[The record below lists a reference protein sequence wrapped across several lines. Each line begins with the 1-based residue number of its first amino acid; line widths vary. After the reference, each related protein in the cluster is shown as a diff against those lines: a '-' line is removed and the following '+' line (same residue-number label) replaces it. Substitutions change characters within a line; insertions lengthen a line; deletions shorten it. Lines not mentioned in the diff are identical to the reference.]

1 MINRR
6 SAILSGA
13 SRAAELHTELGLRDR
28 LAHGDGPVDV
38 VDVVREFGLFLLFRP
53 LTSLLGAYLP
63 GDRSAGMLVTT
74 MRDLHVQ
81 RFTAAHELGHHV
93 LEHKVASL
101 DADVGYV
108 ARGER
113 TGHDYQELEADSF
126 AAEFLLPK
134 WLMVAHARRH
144 EWGKANLREPDVVYQ
159 LSLRLGVSYSA
170 TCWALLSNR
179 LVDRVT
185 LEALLKT
192 QPKECKQRAL
202 PDFKPESWRRDVW
215 LLSERDRGLRVL
227 GNPGDMLVLC
237 LQEHISGGFVW
248 DITPIASAGFQI
260 EKDDR
265 RDIASGQIGSPV
277 TRRLIVQGAAQG
289 RIRLEERRPWSRDD
303 ASHNTFELDVAML
316 GSEPEGLPR
325 SERALAA

>member
-1 MINRR
+1 MMNRR
-6 SAILSGA
+6 NAILSGA

-28 LAHGDGPVDV
+28 LAHGDGPVDI
-38 VDVVREFGLFLLFRP
+38 VDVVRQFGLFLLYRP

-63 GDRSAGMLVTT
+63 GDGSAGVLVTT
-74 MRDLHVQ
+74 ARDLHVQ

-93 LEHKVASL
+93 FEHKVASF
-101 DADVGYV
+101 DEDVGYV

-113 TGHDYQELEADSF
+113 TGHNYQELEADSF

-134 WLMVAHARRH
+134 WLIVAHARRH
-144 EWGKANLREPDVVYQ
+144 DWGKSNLKEPDIVYQ

-179 LVDRVT
+179 LVDRATSEVL
-185 LEALLKT
+185 LET
-192 QPKECKQRAL
+192 QPKECKRRAL

-227 GNPGDMLVLC
+227 GNPGDMLVLS
-237 LQEHISGGFVW
+237 LEEHVSGGYVW
-248 DITPIASAGFQI
+248 DIAPIESAGFQI
-260 EKDDR
+260 ERDDR
-265 RDIASGQIGSPV
+265 RDVVNGQIGSPV

-289 RIRLEERRPWSRDD
+289 RIRLEERRPWSKG
-303 ASHNTFELDVAML
+303 ALSNNTFEIDVAML

-325 SERALAA
+325 AERLLAA